1 MDKYILSIDQGTTSC
16 RAMLYDRNGQLCYSK
31 SKEFKQIYPKPGWV
45 EHDPMEIWETQLYV
59 IKSLLKEHDIPAKSI
74 ATIGISN
81 QRETVV
87 IWEKASGQAIGNAIV
102 WQCRRTAPI
111 CEDLKERGLEKEI
124 YDKTGLVIDPY
135 FSASKLKWILDK
147 DPGLRDRAKRG
158 ELLAGTIDSWLIWQ
172 MTRGKAHV
180 TDYTNASRTM
190 LFNIKDLCWDD
201 DLIELFDIPKAILPE
216 IRPSVGHFGYL
227 DPMFLGQEIPICGV
241 AGDQQAALFGQA
253 CFNSGDVKNTYGTG
267 CFILMNTGNKLVRSN
282 HKLLSTIAWG
292 IGGEVEYALEGS
304 IFVGGA
310 AIQWLRDELGILE
323 NAAESERAAESV
335 SDTQGLYMVPAFTGL
350 GAPHWDM
357 YAKGALFGIT
367 RGVNFKHIIR
377 ATLESIAYQ
386 SHDLMSLMEQDSGI
400 KLNVLK
406 VDGGASANNF
416 LMQFQADLLKL
427 NIKRPANIE
436 TTSQGVAFM
445 SGLEIGYW
453 QDKADIEENWLC
465 GRSFTP
471 KMEEK
476 DRVEKLAGW
485 DRAVKSCMT
494 FR

>member
-1 MDKYILSIDQGTTSC
+1 MGYVCQGC
-16 RAMLYDRNGQLCYSK
+16 A
-31 SKEFKQIYPKPGWV
+31 
-45 EHDPMEIWETQLYV
+45 
-59 IKSLLKEHDIPAKSI
+59 
-74 ATIGISN
+74 
-81 QRETVV
+81 
-87 IWEKASGQAIGNAIV
+87 
-102 WQCRRTAPI
+102 
-111 CEDLKERGLEKEI
+111 
-124 YDKTGLVIDPY
+124 
-135 FSASKLKWILDK
+135 
-147 DPGLRDRAKRG
+147 
-158 ELLAGTIDSWLIWQ
+158 
-172 MTRGKAHV
+172 
-180 TDYTNASRTM
+180 
-190 LFNIKDLCWDD
+190 
-201 DLIELFDIPKAILPE
+201 
-216 IRPSVGHFGYL
+216 
-227 DPMFLGQEIPICGV
+227 
-241 AGDQQAALFGQA
+241 
-253 CFNSGDVKNTYGTG
+253 
-267 CFILMNTGNKLVRSN
+267 
-282 HKLLSTIAWG
+282 
-292 IGGEVEYALEGS
+292 
-304 IFVGGA
+304 
-310 AIQWLRDELGILE
+310 
-323 NAAESERAAESV
+323 
-335 SDTQGLYMVPAFTGL
+335 
-350 GAPHWDM
+350 
-357 YAKGALFGIT
+357 FGIT

>member
-1 MDKYILSIDQGTTSC
+1 
-16 RAMLYDRNGQLCYSK
+16 
-31 SKEFKQIYPKPGWV
+31 
-45 EHDPMEIWETQLYV
+45 
-59 IKSLLKEHDIPAKSI
+59 
-74 ATIGISN
+74 
-81 QRETVV
+81 
-87 IWEKASGQAIGNAIV
+87 
-102 WQCRRTAPI
+102 
-111 CEDLKERGLEKEI
+111 
-124 YDKTGLVIDPY
+124 
-135 FSASKLKWILDK
+135 
-147 DPGLRDRAKRG
+147 
-158 ELLAGTIDSWLIWQ
+158 
-172 MTRGKAHV
+172 
-180 TDYTNASRTM
+180 
-190 LFNIKDLCWDD
+190 
-201 DLIELFDIPKAILPE
+201 
-216 IRPSVGHFGYL
+216 
-227 DPMFLGQEIPICGV
+227 
-241 AGDQQAALFGQA
+241 
-253 CFNSGDVKNTYGTG
+253 
-267 CFILMNTGNKLVRSN
+267 
-282 HKLLSTIAWG
+282 
-292 IGGEVEYALEGS
+292 
-304 IFVGGA
+304 
-310 AIQWLRDELGILE
+310 
-323 NAAESERAAESV
+323 
-335 SDTQGLYMVPAFTGL
+335 MVPAFTGL

-386 SHDLMSLMEQDSGI
+386 SHDLMSLMEKDSGI